1 MGDTMEYNNE
11 LTHYGVKGMR
21 WGIRKKYEP
30 SDFKTNNHAAVKG
43 RDYKDYGDGR
53 IEIKK
58 GTNLQRLVGS
68 NNKQDLA
75 GETYASFTK
84 YDNSSYMKHIAGKGF
99 LGGGRD
105 TLLKL
110 KATQDLKSPST
121 KDAGKT
127 FFKVLKDNP
136 KLRDEY
142 ANTPFGK
149 KYSDKELDNFLSG
162 KADSKMIDEYKI
174 ANTQFMF
181 SSTDNVKKTFYSRL
195 QENGYNMIRD
205 ENDVESG
212 YAKSPII
219 LLDGS
224 KTLKIESQTK
234 IDERMR
240 KEAKAYVK
248 LYKRT
253 GESWMTERG
262 FM

>member
-1 MGDTMEYNNE
+1 
-11 LTHYGVKGMR
+11 MR
-21 WGIRKKYEP
+21 WGVRKKYEP
-30 SDFKTNNHAAVKG
+30 SDFKNSSSAPKKG
-43 RDYKDYGDGR
+43 VDYKDYGDGR

-58 GTNLQRLVGS
+58 GTNLQRLVGA

-75 GETYASFTK
+75 GQTYASFTK
-84 YDNSSYMKHIAGKGF
+84 HDNNSYIKHIAGKGF

-110 KATQDLKSPST
+110 KATEDLKSPST
-121 KDAGKT
+121 KEAGQT
-127 FFKVLKDNP
+127 FFKVLKENP

-142 ANTPFGK
+142 AQTPWGR
-149 KYSDKELDNFLSG
+149 KYSDKELDKFISG
-162 KADSKMIDEYKI
+162 KNDKTMLEEYKM

-181 SSTDNVKKTFYSRL
+181 SNTNNIKKEFYRQIQS
-195 QENGYNMIRD
+195 NGYNMLRD

-224 KTLKIESQTK
+224 KSLKIESQTK

-240 KEAKAYVK
+240 KEAKTYVK
-248 LYKRT
+248 LHKRK
-253 GESWMTERG
+253 GEDWMQANG
-262 FM
+262 FV